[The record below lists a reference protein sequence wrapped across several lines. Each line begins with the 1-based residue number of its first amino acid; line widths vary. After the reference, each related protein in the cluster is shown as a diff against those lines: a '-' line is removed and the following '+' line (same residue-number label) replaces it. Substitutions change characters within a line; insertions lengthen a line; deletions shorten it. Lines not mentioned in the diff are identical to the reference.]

1 MFLDLVDRLSFSA
14 ANFHWD
20 SAYLKGNRIK
30 FAGLA
35 HTDQAGDAFKIVR
48 RFIKFYAHWADGMT
62 GLAIGAVFFIQPE
75 PDHLEPVEE
84 RIEGAQR
91 TGGPAKRTACQYAP
105 GNE

>member
-1 MFLDLVDRLSFSA
+1 MFLDLADRLFSPAAKFHGDA
-14 ANFHWD
+14 ANF
-20 SAYLKGNRIK
+20 KGNRIK

-35 HTDQAGDAFKIVR
+35 HTGQAGDAFKIVR
-48 RFIKFYAHWADGMT
+48 RFIEFYAHGADGMA
-62 GLAIGAVFFIQPE
+62 GLAIGAVIFIQPE
-75 PDHLEPVEE
+75 PDHFESVEE

>member
-1 MFLDLVDRLSFSA
+1 MFLDPAGRLFIA
-14 ANFHWD
+14 AAKFHGD
-20 SAYLKGNRIK
+20 AAYFKGNCVE

-35 HTDQAGDAFKIVR
+35 HTGQAGDAFKIVR
-48 RFIKFYAHWADGMT
+48 RFIEFYPHRADGMA